1 MTFPFVIAAEMAT
14 LNDLGK
20 QLDDIT
26 ERMIEQEEDSRA
38 EEKVIS
44 SFVKVRFLQ
53 LLWAYRTHSID
64 VKKQTG

>member
-38 EEKVIS
+38 EEEVIS
-44 SFVKVRFLQ
+44 SFVKVGFLQ

-64 VKKQTG
+64 VKKQMG